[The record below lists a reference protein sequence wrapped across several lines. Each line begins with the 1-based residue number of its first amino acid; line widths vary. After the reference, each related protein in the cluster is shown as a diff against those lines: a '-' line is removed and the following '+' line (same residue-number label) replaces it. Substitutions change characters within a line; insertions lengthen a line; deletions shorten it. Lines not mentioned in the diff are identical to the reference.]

1 MSLFA
6 KLMGNTALSAAAP
19 ALAATS
25 QDAPKAETAEGDAP
39 VALTQ
44 DRIETALQA
53 AKAEGVIEGQAA
65 GAKAERERSAAV
77 FASDEGKAN
86 MTMAAWMLGANPTAT
101 ADSIV
106 AQLKTMPAAAAPANA
121 DAGGTPST
129 PPLKQQLAA
138 TPLIDLTSG
147 KPRAQADTGADA
159 VADTNKMWDEVQGV
173 DASKSIT
180 DGGMTS
186 QRRRTGN

>member
-6 KLMGNTALSAAAP
+6 KLLGSTALATPGVAAGDAADGSKSAP
-19 ALAATS
+19 A
-25 QDAPKAETAEGDAP
+25 AELTAER
-39 VALTQ
+39 V
-44 DRIETALQA
+44 ETALQA
-53 AKAEGVIEGQAA
+53 AQAEGRTEGIAE
-65 GAKAERERSAAV
+65 GARLERERSAAV

-101 ADSIV
+101 ADAIV

-121 DAGGTPST
+121 DTGGTPST
-129 PPLKQQLAA
+129 QPLKQRLAA

-147 KPRAQADTGADA
+147 KPGAQADTGADA

-173 DASKSIT
+173 GASKSIT
-180 DGGMTS
+180 DGGMNT